1 MSVAKALS
9 PLFPAAALVI
19 ASLISLNAA
28 HAQDASGSATSSAEL
43 PEDTRATV
51 NGRPISGLSIDSVAE
66 QITAS
71 GQPADEAR
79 ILDELINLEVL
90 TQAAEALGLE
100 KTPEVAASLQLQY
113 TQTMANAYLA
123 RQGADMSFSE
133 EELRAEYDA
142 QSASVDRAEYRAS
155 HILLETQEDADR
167 MIAELAAG
175 QPLEALA
182 KEYSIDPAGENGGD
196 LGWFQATTMVPEFTA
211 AVAEMEVGETST
223 APVQSEFGYHV
234 IKLVDRRDAALPD
247 FDSVKSGLS
256 NLAVRKALAKH
267 VEELRAAAKVE
278 MTE

>member
-9 PLFPAAALVI
+9 PRLSASALVLT
-19 ASLISLNAA
+19 ALFSLSAVQ
-28 HAQDASGSATSSAEL
+28 AQDTTGTPAGDL
-43 PEDTRATV
+43 PDDVRATV
-51 NGRPISGLSIDSVAE
+51 NGKPISELSIGNVAE

-71 GQPADEAR
+71 GQQADESR

-90 TQAAEALGLE
+90 TQAAEKLGLD
-100 KTPEVAASLQLQY
+100 KSPEVAASLQLQY

-123 RQGADMSFSE
+123 QQGADMTFSE

-142 QSASVDRAEYRAS
+142 QSANVDRAEYHAS

-175 QPLEALA
+175 KPFETLA
-182 KEYSIDPAGENGGD
+182 RENSIDPAGENGGD

-211 AVAEMEVGETST
+211 AVAEMEVGDTSET
-223 APVQSEFGYHV
+223 PVQSEFGFHV
-234 IKLVDRRDAALPD
+234 IKLIDRRDAALPD
-247 FDSVKSGLS
+247 FDSVKPGLS

-267 VEELRAAAKVE
+267 VEELRAEAQIE
-278 MTE
+278 IIQ

>member
-1 MSVAKALS
+1 MPVAKALTS
-9 PLFPAAALVI
+9 RLSAPALILAALF
-19 ASLISLNAA
+19 SLSAA
-28 HAQDASGSATSSAEL
+28 HAQDATGAAESGSVPDDA
-43 PEDTRATV
+43 RATV
-51 NGRPISGLSIDSVAE
+51 NGRPISELSIANVTE

-71 GQPADEAR
+71 GQEADETR

-90 TQAAEALGLE
+90 TQAAEKLGLE
-100 KTPEVAASLQLQY
+100 KSPEVAASLQLQY

-123 RQGADMSFSE
+123 QQGADMTFSE

-142 QSASVDRAEYRAS
+142 QSSNVDRAEYRAS
-155 HILLETQEDADR
+155 HILLESQEEADK

-175 QPLEALA
+175 GTFETLA
-182 KEYSIDPAGENGGD
+182 KENSIDPAGENGGD

-211 AVAEMEVGETST
+211 AVSEMEVGDTST
-223 APVQSEFGYHV
+223 APVKSEFGYHV

-278 MTE
+278 ILE

>member
-1 MSVAKALS
+1 MPVEKASFTPLSVPALIV
-9 PLFPAAALVI
+9 AAAL
-19 ASLISLNAA
+19 SLGVA
-28 HAQDASGSATSSAEL
+28 HAQDASDSTIPDDA
-43 PEDTRATV
+43 RATV
-51 NGRPISGLSIDSVAE
+51 NGRPISELSIGNVAE

-71 GQPADEAR
+71 GQQADEDR

-90 TQAAEALGLE
+90 TQAAEELGLDE
-100 KTPEVAASLQLQY
+100 TPEVAASLQLQY

-142 QSASVDRAEYRAS
+142 QSANVDRAEYRAS
-155 HILLETQEDADR
+155 HILLETEEDAQQ
-167 MIAELAAG
+167 MIADLAAG
-175 QPLEALA
+175 TSFETLA
-182 KEYSIDPAGENGGD
+182 KEHSIDPAGENGGD

-211 AVAEMEVGETST
+211 AVAEMEVGDTST
-223 APVQSEFGYHV
+223 APVASEFGYHV

-256 NLAVRKALAKH
+256 NLAVRKALAQH

-278 MTE
+278 IRE